1 MICKFTACPKS
12 NGTMFDAIGKGASA
26 ALLVN
31 RVSCH
36 AEYFCELFCAK
47 GSKFFIWNLHIAS
60 IDGLGSRVIPADAQT
75 SLECQENTLTITMVT
90 FC

>member
-1 MICKFTACPKS
+1 
-12 NGTMFDAIGKGASA
+12 MFNAIGKGTSA

-60 IDGLGSRVIPADAQT
+60 IDGLGSRVIPADVQT